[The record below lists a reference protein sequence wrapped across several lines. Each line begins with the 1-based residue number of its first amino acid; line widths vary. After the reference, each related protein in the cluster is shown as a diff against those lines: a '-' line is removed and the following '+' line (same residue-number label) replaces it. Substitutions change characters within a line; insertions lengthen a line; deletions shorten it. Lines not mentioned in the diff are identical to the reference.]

1 MSTTAPGP
9 LYQPAGTPAGLES
22 VRSLVNT
29 ALDVLRE
36 VSAARLGPVAPG
48 GPEGAR
54 TAARHALAAPLL
66 PEHGGEGAEVLAD
79 LVRSYAQWS
88 VDITHPAALARMQPP
103 PTDVAAAAELVGAIL
118 NQSLHA
124 WESGPF
130 ALELDRWVIAQLA
143 ELVGYDSEEAGGTL
157 TSGGSVSNL
166 MAMTMAR
173 DTTIADKLGRH
184 AFQEGLLSLGVQP
197 VVLCPQGVH
206 FSIERAVRLLGIGE
220 ANIVTVPI
228 DKHGRMI
235 PEEADRILTELP
247 EGQLAVALVAV
258 AGSTDLGIVD
268 PLPEL
273 AAIARRHGVW
283 LHADAAYG
291 AGALFSPRLRP
302 MLAGLELADSVT
314 MDLHKFGW
322 TPASSAALLVRRA
335 ETMLSFGLQ
344 PTTCLSADD
353 DTCAGYIGSQNT
365 SLQTTRRVDAL
376 KIAVSMRTLGRE
388 AVAAM
393 VDTCHDLAKHAAARI
408 AAEPR
413 LELGTEPPLTA
424 VLFRYLPTGSLDAD
438 AFNGALRR
446 RVMEQGSALLARTH
460 IPHEDGGSRVFLK
473 LMLLNPETTTGQLD
487 AILDDLLALAAELA
501 AELAT
506 ELAAELA
513 TEPAADPEA
522 ASAAESAAEPAAA
535 ATGA

>member
-1 MSTTAPGP
+1 MSSTAPGQ
-9 LYQPAGTPAGLES
+9 LYQPAGTAEGLES

-29 ALDVLRE
+29 ALDILQE
-36 VSAARLGPVAPG
+36 AAAARTGPVAPG
-48 GPEGAR
+48 GPA
-54 TAARHALAAPLL
+54 AARAAAEAALTAPLL
-66 PEHGGEGAEVLAD
+66 PERASEPAQVLAE
-79 LVRSYAQWS
+79 LVRPYAQWS
-88 VDITHPAALARMQPP
+88 VDITHPAAVARMQPP
-103 PTDVAAAAELVGAIL
+103 PTDVAAAAELVGAVL

-143 ELVGYDSEEAGGTL
+143 ELVGYDPAEAGGTL

-173 DTTIADKLGRH
+173 DTVLAAKTGRL
-184 AFQEGLLSLGVQP
+184 AFQEGLLNLGVQP
-197 VVLCPQGVH
+197 VVLAPQGVH

-220 ANIVTVPI
+220 ANIRTVPI
-228 DKHGRMI
+228 DEHGRMI
-235 PEEADRILTELP
+235 PKEAERILAGLP
-247 EGQLAVALVAV
+247 AHEVPVALVAV

-273 AAIARRHGVW
+273 AAIARAHGLW

-302 MLAGLELADSVT
+302 MLDGLAEADSVT

-335 ETMLSFGLQ
+335 ETMNSFGLQ

-365 SLQTTRRVDAL
+365 SLQTTRRADAL
-376 KIAVSMRTLGRE
+376 KIAVSMRTLGRD
-388 AVAAM
+388 AVAQM
-393 VDTCHDLAKHAAARI
+393 VDTCHDLARHAAARI

-424 VLFRYLPTGSLDAD
+424 VLFRYLPGHGLDAD
-438 AFNGALRR
+438 AFNGKLRR
-446 RVMEQGSALLARTH
+446 RVMEDGRALLARTH
-460 IPHEDGGSRVFLK
+460 ITQPDGSSRVFLK
-473 LMLLNPETTTGQLD
+473 LMLLNPQTAPEQLD
-487 AILDDLLALAAELA
+487 RLVDDLLALAAEQ
-501 AELAT
+501 
-506 ELAAELA
+506 
-513 TEPAADPEA
+513 EA
-522 ASAAESAAEPAAA
+522 AAVAV
-535 ATGA
+535 

>member
-1 MSTTAPGP
+1 MTTTVPGP
-9 LYQPAGTPAGLES
+9 LYQPAGTAAGLES
-22 VRSLVNT
+22 VRGLVNT
-29 ALDVLRE
+29 ALDILQE
-36 VSAARLGPVAPG
+36 VSAARLGPVAAG

-54 TAARHALAAPLL
+54 AAARQALEAPLL
-66 PEHGGEGAEVLAD
+66 PAQGGDGATVLGD
-79 LVRSYAQWS
+79 LIRPYAQWS

-103 PTDVAAAAELVGAIL
+103 PTDVAAAAELVGAVL

-130 ALELDRWVIAQLA
+130 ALELDRWVVAQLA
-143 ELVGYDSEEAGGTL
+143 ELVGYDPAEAGGTL

-173 DTTIADKLGRH
+173 DTTLADKVGRY
-184 AFQEGLLSLGVQP
+184 AFQEGLLRLGVQP

-220 ANIVTVPI
+220 DNIITVPI
-228 DKHGRMI
+228 DKNGRMI
-235 PEEADRILTELP
+235 PEEAERILTELP
-247 EGQLAVALVAV
+247 EDKVAVALVAV

-291 AGALFSPRLRP
+291 AGALFSPRLRG
-302 MLAGLELADSVT
+302 MLDGLADCDSVT

-322 TPASSAALLVRRA
+322 APASSAALLVRRA
-335 ETMLSFGLQ
+335 EAMVSFGLQ

-353 DTCAGYIGSQNT
+353 DTCAGYIGAQNT

-388 AVAAM
+388 TMAAM
-393 VDTCHDLAKHAAARI
+393 VDTCHDLARHAAARI
-408 AAEPR
+408 TAEPR

-424 VLFRYLPTGSLDAD
+424 VLFRYLPADGSDAD

-446 RVMEQGSALLARTH
+446 RVMHEGRALLARTH
-460 IPHEDGGSRVFLK
+460 IPQEGGGSRVFLK
-473 LMLLNPETTTGQLD
+473 LMLLNPDTSTAQLD
-487 AILDDLLALAAELA
+487 SVIDELLALAAEQ
-501 AELAT
+501 
-506 ELAAELA
+506 
-513 TEPAADPEA
+513 EA
-522 ASAAESAAEPAAA
+522 AQEAAA
-535 ATGA
+535 GS

>member
-1 MSTTAPGP
+1 MSTSAPGP

-22 VRSLVNT
+22 VRRLVDT
-29 ALDVLRE
+29 ALDILRE
-36 VSAARLGPVAPG
+36 VSAARTGPVAPG
-48 GPEGAR
+48 GPGGAR
-54 TAARHALAAPLL
+54 AAAAEALAAPLL
-66 PEHGGEGAEVLAD
+66 PERGGDPGEVLAG
-79 LVRSYAQWS
+79 LVRPYAQWS

-103 PTDVAAAAELVGAIL
+103 PTDVAAAAELVGAVL

-130 ALELDRWVIAQLA
+130 ALELDRWVIGQLA
-143 ELVGYDSEEAGGTL
+143 ELVGYDGAEAGGTL

-173 DTTIADKLGRH
+173 DTTIAEKLGRY
-184 AFQEGLLSLGVQP
+184 AFQEGLLRLGVQP
-197 VVLCPQGVH
+197 VVLCPRGVH
-206 FSIERAVRLLGIGE
+206 FSVERAVRLLGIGE
-220 ANIVTVPI
+220 DNIITVPV
-228 DKHGRMI
+228 DKQGRMI
-235 PEEADRILTELP
+235 PEEADRILTGLP
-247 EGQLAVALVAV
+247 EDRIAVALVAV

-273 AAIARRHGVW
+273 AAVARRHGVW

-302 MLAGLELADSVT
+302 MLDGLAQADSVT
-314 MDLHKFGW
+314 LDLHKFGW

-335 ETMLSFGLQ
+335 ETMSSFGLQ

-353 DTCAGYIGSQNT
+353 DTCAGYIGAQNT

-376 KIAVSMRTLGRE
+376 KIAVSMRALGRE
-388 AVAAM
+388 TVAAM
-393 VDTCHDLAKHAAARI
+393 VDTCHDLARHAAARI

-424 VLFRYLPTGSLDAD
+424 VLFRYLPGHGLDAD
-438 AFNGALRR
+438 DFNGRLRR
-446 RVMEQGSALLARTH
+446 RVMEEGRALLARTH
-460 IPHEDGGSRVFLK
+460 IAQEDGGSRVFLK

-487 AILDDLLALAAELA
+487 LVLDDLLALAAAME
-501 AELAT
+501 
-506 ELAAELA
+506 
-513 TEPAADPEA
+513 
-522 ASAAESAAEPAAA
+522 AAA
-535 ATGA
+535 ADA

>member
-1 MSTTAPGP
+1 MTTTVPGP
-9 LYQPAGTPAGLES
+9 LYQPAGTAAGLES
-22 VRSLVNT
+22 VRGLVNT
-29 ALDVLRE
+29 ALDILQE

-54 TAARHALAAPLL
+54 SAAAKALAGPLL
-66 PEHGGEGAEVLAD
+66 PEQGGDATEVLGD
-79 LVRSYAQWS
+79 LVRSYAEWS

-103 PTDVAAAAELVGAIL
+103 PTDVAAAAELVGAVL

-143 ELVGYDSEEAGGTL
+143 ELVGYDSTEAGGTL

-184 AFQEGLLSLGVQP
+184 AFQEGLLRLGVQP

-220 ANIVTVPI
+220 DNIRTVPI
-228 DKHGRMI
+228 DRDGRMI
-235 PEEADRILTELP
+235 PAEADRILTELP
-247 EGQLAVALVAV
+247 EGELAVAIVAV

-273 AAIARRHGVW
+273 AVIARKHGVW

-291 AGALFSPRLRP
+291 AGALFSPRLRG
-302 MLAGLELADSVT
+302 MLDGIAEADSVT

-388 AVAAM
+388 AVGAM
-393 VDTCHDLAKHAAARI
+393 VDTCHDLARHAAARI
-408 AAEPR
+408 QAEPK

-424 VLFRYLPTGSLDAD
+424 VLFRYLPGHGLDAD

-446 RVMEQGSALLARTH
+446 RVMEDGRALLARTH
-460 IPHEDGGSRVFLK
+460 IAEEDGTSRVFLK

-487 AILDDLLALAAELA
+487 RIIDELLATAAEQ
-501 AELAT
+501 E
-506 ELAAELA
+506 
-513 TEPAADPEA
+513 
-522 ASAAESAAEPAAA
+522 AAA
-535 ATGA
+535 AGA